1 MTTCNFPFYS
11 MSSLL
16 IFKLECLK
24 WQFRTNDHIL
34 VKNTIELIYERMTQP
49 IWASLVLWGECL
61 WAFLKEILPS
71 VPQCSQCS
79 SLGSWGKP
87 SGTFCVVSRCP
98 FPHRECLALLL
109 PQTQGWAGW
118 TWGHSGAAFR
128 KRCGWALQRHL
139 CEELRC
145 HSERHSSI
153 IFNKASIVVLRDH
166 VIL

>member
-16 IFKLECLK
+16 IFELECLK

-71 VPQCSQCS
+71 VLQCSQCS

-87 SGTFCVVSRCP
+87 SGTFLRGVQMP
-98 FPHRECLALLL
+98 FPPQRVLGTAAASDPGLGWLDVGTLRSSFQKKVWVGIAKAFVWGIPL
-109 PQTQGWAGW
+109 P
-118 TWGHSGAAFR
+118 FR
-128 KRCGWALQRHL
+128 KAFINH
-139 CEELRC
+139 
-145 HSERHSSI
+145 
-153 IFNKASIVVLRDH
+153 F
-166 VIL
+166 